1 MLYGESKTY
10 LLDKLK
16 EAGLKSKP
24 YTTGKALEKSQESHV
39 GAVLFESETLN
50 RNHSKTYFAD
60 QEGVKKKRRKVFDRR
75 LTFSVVIGGYT
86 DDEVE
91 ELFERFLGSLEKGI
105 YVGGNFV
112 PVEVGEADWVNKDD
126 SILKA
131 QVAVEVKISFD
142 GGLYKDTG
150 FGRLSQME
158 TEVEDRNKGKEHTD
172 GNEIIETGAH
182 RIQGREHRESE
193 DD

>member
-10 LLDKLK
+10 LLGKLT

-50 RNHSKTYFAD
+50 RNHSKTYFVD
-60 QEGVKKKRRKVFDRR
+60 QEGVRKKRRKLFERK

-91 ELFERFLGSLEKGI
+91 ELFERFLGSLDRGI
-105 YVGGNFV
+105 YVDGNFV
-112 PVEVGEADWVNKDD
+112 SIEVDEADWVNKDD

-131 QVAVEVKISFD
+131 QVAVEVRISFD
-142 GGLYKDTG
+142 GGLYQDTG
-150 FGRLSQME
+150 FGRLSKL
-158 TEVEDRNKGKEHTD
+158 EVEAEDRNKGKE
-172 GNEIIETGAH
+172 
-182 RIQGREHRESE
+182 
-193 DD
+193 